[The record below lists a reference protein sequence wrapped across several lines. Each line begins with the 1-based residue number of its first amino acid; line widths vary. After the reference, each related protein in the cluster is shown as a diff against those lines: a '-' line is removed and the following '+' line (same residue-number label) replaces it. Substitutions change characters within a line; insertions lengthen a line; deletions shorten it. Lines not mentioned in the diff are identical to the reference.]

1 MQRKLAGVL
10 GVWLLTSVA
19 LVAADFWEEKDFMSW
34 SDKEVAKML
43 TDSPW
48 AKKHT
53 IMLGGLNP
61 EAPGALSGGP
71 RIPPECGGEQF
82 AGIRRFPVT
91 VAWSSAL
98 PLKQATIRA
107 QVGEG
112 GEIPAEAQELLDQEE
127 SFYTVSVVG
136 LPAPFAALLQMKD
149 AVEAATMLKRKDDRE
164 PILPADIGFFRES
177 EQTIQVVIQFPKSG
191 VLTLDEKEVEFI
203 TKLGPDNEIKKK
215 FKLKDMIFA
224 GQLAL

>member
-1 MQRKLAGVL
+1 MRRKLAGIL

-34 SDKEVAKML
+34 SDKEVGKML
-43 TDSPW
+43 SNSPW

-53 IMLGGLNP
+53 VLLGGLNP
-61 EAPGALSGGP
+61 EGVGGFTSSP
-71 RIPPECGGEQF
+71 VPECGGEQF
-82 AGIRRFPVT
+82 AGIRKFPVT

-98 PLKQATIRA
+98 PLKQALIRA

-112 GEIPAEAQELLDQEE
+112 GEIPAEAQELLDREE
-127 SFYTVSVVG
+127 SFYTVSIVG
-136 LPAPFAALLQMKD
+136 LPAPFAALMQMKD
-149 AVEAATMLKRKDDRE
+149 AVVAETMLKRKDDRE
-164 PILPADIGFFRES
+164 PILPEDVQFFRES
-177 EQTIQVVIQFPKSG
+177 EQTMQVVIQFPKTDI
-191 VLTLDEKEVEFI
+191 LTLDEKEVEFI

-215 FKLKDMIFA
+215 FKFKDMMFG